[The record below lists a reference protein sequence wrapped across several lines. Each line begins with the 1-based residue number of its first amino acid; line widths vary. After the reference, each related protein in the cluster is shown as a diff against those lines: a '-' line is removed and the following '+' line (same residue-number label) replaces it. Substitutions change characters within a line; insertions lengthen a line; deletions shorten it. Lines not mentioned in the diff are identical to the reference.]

1 MAGAEAEELAVLED
15 AEQAAEFADLEDLA
29 GLGIPE
35 ELLEMERKSI
45 MNNSEPER
53 GRPSWRERMP
63 MLARAFRAG
72 NWAYLR
78 TDERPG
84 S

>member
-35 ELLEMERKSI
+35 ELLEMERKYRSMKHAARI
-45 MNNSEPER
+45 VKVTTKYAKVILER
-53 GRPSWRERMP
+53 
-63 MLARAFRAG
+63 
-72 NWAYLR
+72 
-78 TDERPG
+78 
-84 S
+84 